1 MERLLQYLDDLDDAF
16 GMIGL
21 VLERLRRFV
30 YGLFFYLNLC
40 IAALASIW
48 LATLHPPIALATSIL
63 LFVTLLYRSVT
74 SPTAAR
80 SQTA

>member
-16 GMIGL
+16 GMLGL

-30 YGLFFYLNLC
+30 FGLFYYLTLC
-40 IAALASIW
+40 IAALASIL

-74 SPTAAR
+74 SPIAAR
-80 SQTA
+80 SQSA